1 MIEQLME
8 TFARHEDLAPAPDQ
22 VRKRIDA
29 AVTRR
34 RRVRQGLVGGTAVAL
49 VALVATV
56 FVRLDAVRTVP
67 DVAASTVASAVA
79 APRGPMTFLLVGTDK
94 RPWDNAPDFVR
105 ADSIMLAHLPADRSA
120 PYLISLSR
128 DQMMPFRGDRE
139 RLSFYYAHD
148 GIRGLRDAVQS
159 LTGIPIDGA
168 VEVDF
173 AGLVTVTDAVGG
185 VDLCVR
191 RKAVSEHTGR
201 IFQPGC
207 RHFSGE
213 EAMDYLRQ
221 RKSFE
226 AGDFDRQKHGRE
238 YVSALFKRLADA
250 SLPELLTVIQAAG
263 TAIRVDAGGFQL
275 AAVFAAARDLKS
287 GDVVSIAPPAEF
299 DGPNTRLL
307 PEAAALWTAV
317 RDGTVQQWALANPQQ
332 VGQR

>member
-221 RKSFE
+221 
-226 AGDFDRQKHGRE
+226 
-238 YVSALFKRLADA
+238 FKRLADA